1 MKLLLLGTSGYHP
14 SDQRQTACLMLPE
27 VGIVLDA
34 GTGFYRVRNHLA
46 TTTLDILLSHTHLD
60 HVTGLTFLLSTRFQ
74 KRLDR
79 ISVYGTAEKLAACRE
94 HLLDENLFPAPL
106 PVEWVPLAERPL
118 TISGAKVT
126 HFPVVHPG
134 GCKGY
139 RLDWPGH
146 SMAYVTDTT
155 ATTDASYVEHIRG
168 VDLLAHECNFR
179 DGQEEWAHKTG
190 HSSTS
195 EVAKLAARAAV
206 RQLVLIHLD
215 PLDDPNDPVDIA
227 AARRI
232 FPATEIG
239 RDMMEIEF

>member
-34 GTGFYRVRNHLA
+34 GTGFFRVRNHLA

-74 KRLDR
+74 KQLDR

-94 HLLDENLFPAPL
+94 HLLDEHLFPAPL
-106 PVEWVPLAERPL
+106 PVEWVPLTDRPL
-118 TISGAKVT
+118 SIGGAKVT
-126 HFPVVHPG
+126 HFPLVHPG
-134 GCKGY
+134 GCTGY
-139 RLDWPGH
+139 RLDWPSH

-155 ATTDASYVEHIRG
+155 ATADASYVEHIRG

-190 HSSTS
+190 HSSTG
-195 EVAKLAARAAV
+195 EVVKLAARAGV

-215 PLDDPNDPVDIA
+215 PLDDPDDPVDIA
-227 AARRI
+227 AARRV

-239 RDMMEIEF
+239 RDGMEIEF